1 MEAKMRVKI
10 LAAALAALSLA
21 TAATAQ
27 TPNPNPDNLALA
39 EQVLK
44 VSGVEALLK
53 GMLDG
58 PQFRLMDSQIQQLP
72 PAQQAKAKLF
82 QQSVREATTAYLD
95 RMMVR
100 GAQAYATTYT
110 EAELKGLLAFY
121 QSPTGQAFI
130 AKAPAVMA
138 AMNKDIMAEIGGML
152 QDAMTRY
159 CAKTSCTEDEQK
171 ALKPSFS

>member
-1 MEAKMRVKI
+1 MEAEMKVKI

-21 TAATAQ
+21 TAAAAQ
-27 TPNPNPDNLALA
+27 APSPDNLALA

-95 RMMVR
+95 RMMVQ

-130 AKAPAVMA
+130 AKAPTVMA

-152 QDAMTRY
+152 QDAMKRY